1 MWKENLFSLDII
13 SFPHRILSKNVDNN
27 GKDEDGSDEE
37 DEGENDKKE
46 MVESS
51 GECAIKQV

>member
-1 MWKENLFSLDII
+1 MDII